1 MYRNLLVVDAD
12 AHKLENPL
20 VMREYLDP
28 EYRDRIGLV
37 IDSLGDQRARI
48 VDFNPATGK
57 NDLTRMF
64 PQPQG
69 LGKGG
74 FRNLNPETTLGAMF
88 NQLRI
93 KDMDAEGIDVQVI
106 YGTLNLV
113 FSSILDK
120 DLAIALCRCYNNYM
134 AEDCRGYEKRLKPIG
149 VIPLQDVDAAVA
161 EMHRCV
167 NELGMIGV
175 AVAPNM
181 PIPHPKAPDA
191 FPEIRSC
198 KTISHPDFHPIL
210 QAAVDLNI
218 GLGIHG
224 GPGSYMVGGI
234 ADYTDTFLLTH
245 IFVQRNQQQ
254 LALARM
260 VFDGAFER
268 FPTLRVGFLEGGCGW
283 VPDLAHAFH
292 EHWEK
297 RIRDFDPK
305 QPYRPS
311 LMEFTKL
318 MVQERGVHNN
328 INLIS
333 QAKNLFDLLWNA
345 EHDPSKIDDS
355 SLYEHYDLRHRDPL
369 EYFERGQIFTSFES
383 DDPGPGYLHLAM
395 GEAGKHLACFSADYG
410 HWDGVLRNCVKDA
423 AEVADYSEEHLELL
437 LSGNALELYGPRLS
451 ESLQEA
457 GGRRQEAEGAVSLV

>member
-1 MYRNLLVVDAD
+1 MYDGLLVIDAD
-12 AHKLENPL
+12 AHKIENPL
-20 VMREYLDP
+20 IMRDYLEP
-28 EYRDRIGLV
+28 EYRDRLGLV
-37 IDSLGDQRARI
+37 VDSLGDQRAR
-48 VDFNPATGK
+48 VMDFNPATGK
-57 NDLTRMF
+57 KDFMRMF

-74 FRNLNPETTLGAMF
+74 FRNLHPDTTLGALF
-88 NQLRI
+88 NQRRVEH
-93 KDMDAEGIDVQVI
+93 MDEEGVDVQVI
-106 YGTLNLV
+106 YGTLNLI

-120 DLAIALCRCYNNYM
+120 DFAIALCKAYNNYI
-134 AEDCRGYEKRLKPIG
+134 ADDCRKYGDRLKPIG
-149 VIPLQDVDAAVA
+149 VLPLQDVGEAVA

-191 FPEIRSC
+191 FPDIRAC

-210 QAAVDLNI
+210 QAAVDLDI
-218 GLGIHG
+218 ALGVHG

-234 ADYTDTFLLTH
+234 SDYTETFVLTH

-260 VFDGAFER
+260 VFDGAFEK

-283 VPDLAHAFH
+283 LPDLAHAFH

-305 QPYRPS
+305 HPYRPP

-318 MVQERGVHNN
+318 LIQERGSNN
-328 INLIS
+328 VNIIS
-333 QAKNLFDLLWNA
+333 QAKNLFDLMWNA
-345 EHDPSKIDDS
+345 QNDPTKIDDA

-383 DDPGPGYLHLAM
+383 DDPGPAYLPVAM
-395 GEAGKHLACFSADYG
+395 GEIGKHLACFSGDYG

-423 AEVADYSEEHLELL
+423 AEVTNYDRQHLALL
-437 LSGNALELYGPRLS
+437 LGGNALALYGERLRQ
-451 ESLQEA
+451 SLPANQMVHA
-457 GGRRQEAEGAVSLV
+457 

>member
-1 MYRNLLVVDAD
+1 MYQGLLVIDAD

-20 VMREYLDP
+20 VMRDYVEP

-48 VDFNPATGK
+48 IDFNPETGK
-57 NDLTRMF
+57 NDFTRMF

-74 FRNLNPETTLGAMF
+74 FRNLHPETTLGAMF
-88 NQLRI
+88 NKVRI
-93 KDMDAEGIDVQVI
+93 EHMDREGVDVQVI
-106 YGTLNLV
+106 YGTLNLT

-120 DLAIALCRCYNNYM
+120 DMAISLCRGYNNYM
-134 AEDCRGYEKRLKPIG
+134 ADDCRGYDNRLKPIG
-149 VIPLQDVDAAVA
+149 VLPLQDVDAAIA

-167 NELGMIGV
+167 NELGMIAV
-175 AVAPNM
+175 AVAPHL
-181 PIPHPKAPDA
+181 PVPHPKAPNA
-191 FPEIRSC
+191 FPDIRTA
-198 KTISHPDFHPIL
+198 KALSHPDFRPLL

-218 GLGIHG
+218 AIGIHG
-224 GPGSYMVGGI
+224 GPGVHLVGGI
-234 ADYTDTFLLTH
+234 ADHMETFVLNH

-260 VFDGAFER
+260 IFDGAFEQ

-283 VPDLAHAFH
+283 VPDLAHACH

-305 QPYRPS
+305 NTYRPS

-318 MVQERGVHNN
+318 MIQERGGSNN
-328 INLIS
+328 VNIIS
-333 QAKNLFDLLWNA
+333 KAKNLFDLLWNT
-345 EHDPSKIDDS
+345 EHDPAKVDDA

-383 DDPGPGYLHLAM
+383 DDPGPAYLPVGM
-395 GEAGKHLACFSADYG
+395 GEIGKHIACFSGDYG
-410 HWDGVLRNCVKDA
+410 HWDGVLKDCVKDA
-423 AEVADYSEEHLELL
+423 ATVADYDREYLGLL
-437 LSGNALELYGPRLS
+437 LGGNSLALYGDRLRQ
-451 ESLQEA
+451 SLPTNLMAQ
-457 GGRRQEAEGAVSLV
+457 SL

>member
-1 MYRNLLVVDAD
+1 MYQGLMTIDAD

-20 VMREYLDP
+20 VMRDYIEP

-37 IDSLGDQRARI
+37 IDSLGDQRAKI

-57 NDLTRMF
+57 NDFVRMF

-74 FRNLNPETTLGAMF
+74 FRNLHPDTTLGAMF
-88 NQLRI
+88 NRVRI
-93 KDMDAEGIDVQVI
+93 EHMDKEGIDVQVI
-106 YGTLNLV
+106 FGTLNLT

-120 DLAIALCRCYNNYM
+120 DLAIALCRAYNNYM
-134 AEDCRGYEKRLKPIG
+134 ADDCKGYGDRLKPIG
-149 VIPLQDVDAAVA
+149 VIPLQDVEAAVA

-167 NELGMIGV
+167 NELGMISVG
-175 AVAPNM
+175 VAPNL
-181 PIPHPKAPDA
+181 PIPHPKAPEA
-191 FPEIRSC
+191 FPDIRTC
-198 KTISHPDFHPIL
+198 KAISHPDFRPIL

-218 GLGIHG
+218 GLGVHG

-234 ADYTDTFLLTH
+234 SDHTETFVLTH

-260 VFDGAFER
+260 VFDGAFEQ

-305 QPYRPS
+305 HPYRPS
-311 LMEFTKL
+311 LMDFTKL
-318 MVQERGVHNN
+318 MIQERGTRDN

-345 EHDPSKIDDS
+345 KHDPTQIDDA

-383 DDPGPGYLHLAM
+383 DDPGPAYLHVAM
-395 GEAGKHLACFSADYG
+395 GEVGKHLACFSGDYG
-410 HWDGVLRNCVKDA
+410 HWDGVLHDCVHDA
-423 AEVADYSEEHLELL
+423 ATVADYDREHLGLL
-437 LSGNALELYGPRLS
+437 LGGNALDLYGDRLRQS
-451 ESLQEA
+451 LPANLLESTTNLT
-457 GGRRQEAEGAVSLV
+457 SLTK

>member
-1 MYRNLLVVDAD
+1 MYQGLLVIDAD

-20 VMREYLDP
+20 ILRDYIEP

-37 IDSLGDQRARI
+37 VDNLGDQRAKI
-48 VDFNPATGK
+48 VDFNPATQK
-57 NDLTRMF
+57 ADFVRMF

-74 FRNLNPETTLGAMF
+74 FRNLHPDTTLGAMF
-88 NQLRI
+88 NRVRI
-93 KDMDAEGIDVQVI
+93 EHMDQEGVDVQVI

-120 DLAIALCRCYNNYM
+120 DLAIALCKAYNSYI
-134 AEDCRGYEKRLKPIG
+134 ADDCRGYNNRLKPIG
-149 VIPLQDVDAAVA
+149 VLPLQDVNEAVK

-167 NELGMIGV
+167 NELGMVSV

-191 FPEIRSC
+191 FPEIRTC
-198 KTISHPDFHPIL
+198 KPISHPDFRPIL
-210 QAAVDLNI
+210 QAAVDLDVA
-218 GLGIHG
+218 LGIHG

-234 ADYTDTFLLTH
+234 SDHMETFVLTH

-254 LALARM
+254 HAMARM
-260 VFDGAFER
+260 VFDGAFEQ

-305 QPYRPS
+305 HPYRPS

-318 MVQERGVHNN
+318 MIQERGTHNN
-328 INLIS
+328 TNIIS
-333 QAKNLFDLLWNA
+333 QAKNLFDLMWTK
-345 EHDPSKIDDS
+345 EHDPTKIDDT
-355 SLYEHYDLRHRDPL
+355 SLYEHYDLRHRDPM

-383 DDPGPGYLHLAM
+383 DDPGPAYLPVAM
-395 GEAGKHLACFSADYG
+395 GETGKRITCFSGDYG
-410 HWDGVLRNCVKDA
+410 HWDGVLKDCVKDA
-423 AEVADYSEEHLELL
+423 ASVSDYDREHLGLL
-437 LSGNALELYGPRLS
+437 LGGNALTLYGDRLRN
-451 ESLQEA
+451 SLPENLASSAQQVLSSTA
-457 GGRRQEAEGAVSLV
+457 S

>member
-1 MYRNLLVVDAD
+1 MYQGLLVIDAD

-20 VMREYLDP
+20 VMRDYIEP

-37 IDSLGDQRARI
+37 VDSLGDQRARI

-57 NDLTRMF
+57 NDFMRMF

-69 LGKGG
+69 MGKGG
-74 FRNLNPETTLGAMF
+74 FRNLHPDTTLGAMF
-88 NQLRI
+88 NRLRI
-93 KDMDAEGIDVQVI
+93 EHMDQEGVDVQVI
-106 YGTLNLV
+106 YGTLNLI
-113 FSSILDK
+113 FSSLLDK
-120 DLAIALCRCYNNYM
+120 DLAIALCRGYNNYM
-134 AEDCRGYEKRLKPIG
+134 ADDCRGYDNRLKPIG
-149 VIPLQDVDAAVA
+149 VLPLQDVDAAVA
-161 EMHRCV
+161 EMYRCV

-175 AVAPNM
+175 AVAPNL
-181 PIPHPKAPDA
+181 PIPHPKAPEA
-191 FPEIRSC
+191 FPDIRSC
-198 KTISHPDFHPIL
+198 KTISHPDFRPIL
-210 QAAVDLNI
+210 QAAVDLDI
-218 GLGIHG
+218 ALGVHG

-234 ADYTDTFLLTH
+234 SDYTETFVLTH

-260 VFDGAFER
+260 VFDGAFEQ

-283 VPDLAHAFH
+283 LPDLAHSFH

-305 QPYRPS
+305 HTYRPS

-318 MVQERGVHNN
+318 MIQERGSHNN

-333 QAKNLFDLLWNA
+333 QAKNLFDLMWNKQ
-345 EHDPSKIDDS
+345 HDPAKIEDA

-383 DDPGPGYLHLAM
+383 DDPSPAYLHIAM
-395 GEAGKHLACFSADYG
+395 GEAGKRIACFSGDYG
-410 HWDGVLRNCVKDA
+410 HWDGVLHNCVKDA
-423 AEVADYSEEHLELL
+423 ATVADYDREHLELL
-437 LSGNALELYGPRLS
+437 LSGNALALYGDRLRQ
-451 ESLQEA
+451 SLPA
-457 GGRRQEAEGAVSLV
+457 NNMVPAASLNSMVE

>member
-1 MYRNLLVVDAD
+1 MYQGLLVIDAD

-20 VMREYLDP
+20 VLRDYIEP

-57 NDLTRMF
+57 NDFMRMF

-74 FRNLNPETTLGAMF
+74 FRNLHPDTTLGAMF
-88 NQLRI
+88 NKVRLEH
-93 KDMDAEGIDVQVI
+93 MDQEGIDVQAI
-106 YGTLNLV
+106 YGTLNLT
-113 FSSILDK
+113 FSSIIDK
-120 DLAIALCRCYNNYM
+120 DLAIALCRAYNNYM
-134 AEDCRGYEKRLKPIG
+134 ADDCRGYDNRLKPIG
-149 VIPLQDVDAAVA
+149 VLPLQDVDAAIA

-167 NELGMIGV
+167 NELGMIGI
-175 AVAPNM
+175 AVAPHL

-191 FPEIRSC
+191 FPDIRTC
-198 KTISHPDFHPIL
+198 KALSHPDFRPLL
-210 QAAVDLNI
+210 QAAVDLDI
-218 GLGIHG
+218 AIGIHG
-224 GPGSYMVGGI
+224 GPGDYLVGGI
-234 ADYTDTFLLTH
+234 ADHTETFVLTH

-260 VFDGAFER
+260 IFDGAFEQ

-305 QPYRPS
+305 NTYRPS

-318 MVQERGVHNN
+318 MIQERGGSNN
-328 INLIS
+328 INIIS
-333 QAKNLFDLLWNA
+333 KAKTSSICYGMRNTTRQRSMTPVCTNTTTSATATLWSTLSA
-345 EHDPSKIDDS
+345 VKS
-355 SLYEHYDLRHRDPL
+355 SPHLNPMTPVRL
-369 EYFERGQIFTSFES
+369 IFTLQWVKLVS
-383 DDPGPGYLHLAM
+383 DWLAS
-395 GEAGKHLACFSADYG
+395 LATMVTGMVYSKTA
-410 HWDGVLRNCVKDA
+410 LRMRRR
-423 AEVADYSEEHLELL
+423 LL
-437 LSGNALELYGPRLS
+437 NMTGSI
-451 ESLQEA
+451 
-457 GGRRQEAEGAVSLV
+457 